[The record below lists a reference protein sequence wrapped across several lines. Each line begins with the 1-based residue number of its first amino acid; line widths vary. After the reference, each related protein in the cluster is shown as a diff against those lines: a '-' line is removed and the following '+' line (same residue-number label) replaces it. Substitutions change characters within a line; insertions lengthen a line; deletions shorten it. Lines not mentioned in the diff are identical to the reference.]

1 MRMANGSIRLLEG
14 DCRELL
20 ATLPADSVDCIIAD
34 PPYGDTALP
43 WDQCVAGWE
52 AACYRVLK
60 PSGSLWCFGSLRF
73 FMEHRADFAGW
84 KMAQEVVWQKH
95 NGSGFD
101 TDRFKRTHELA
112 VQFYPNDRKW
122 GEVYKCPQFVEGEA
136 RPTATIGGRKQPKH
150 RGDIGSAG
158 YQYTDKRMM
167 TSVIF
172 ARSCHG
178 HAVHPTQKP
187 IEILTP
193 LIEYSC
199 PPGGMVLDP
208 FAGSG
213 STLLAAKMS
222 GRRSIGIELNP
233 AYCNIIRDRLA
244 TDAPLLTEVA

>member
-1 MRMANGSIRLLEG
+1 MAGSIRLLQG
-14 DCRELL
+14 DCRALL
-20 ATLPADSVDCIIAD
+20 GTLDAESIDCIIAD

-43 WDQCVAGWE
+43 WDRCVAGWE
-52 AACYRVLK
+52 AACHRVLK

-84 KMAQEVVWQKH
+84 KMAQEIVWQKH

-112 VQFYPNDRKW
+112 VHFYPNDRKW

-136 RPTATIGGRKQPKH
+136 RPTATIGARKQPKH
-150 RGDIGSAG
+150 RGEIGSAG

-178 HAVHPTQKP
+178 HAIHPTQKP

-199 PPGGMVLDP
+199 PPGGTVLDP

-213 STLLAAKMS
+213 SSLLAAKLT
-222 GRRSIGIELNP
+222 GRHAVGIELNP
-233 AYCNIIRDRLA
+233 DYCDLVRSRLA
-244 TDAPLLTEVA
+244 ADAPLLAHVS